1 MNGNAAAGPSLL
13 IGGEIVLIG
22 LMFHFLPQI
31 TRTDLF
37 FAVTVDP
44 AFRSSS
50 DARRVVRQFRIAVWI
65 HSLIAIGMVLV
76 GVVFDILPFV
86 ILAIVWQIAGEFVAF
101 LRARKRVLPHAVA
114 AVPNREAA
122 LVPRS
127 AGAAYWLL
135 QLGPFAILAGRAA
148 YLRANWEHIPER
160 FAVHWGLDGRPNGWS
175 ARSFAAV
182 YGPLLIAG
190 GLCVFLALSS
200 YAIVHWTRNI
210 RSSGDAA
217 VREGRFRSVQ
227 LGIITAVSYF
237 IALVFSALASPLRS
251 NAPQEPHLTLLLA
264 GTLVFVLAVFIVMFS
279 VGQGGGNLARGRA
292 VSAPAA
298 LGPVIGDRT
307 PDRCWKAGMFY
318 FNPDDPAL
326 LVEKRFGIGYTINFG
341 HRGAWLIA
349 AAILAIIIA
358 PLLVAR
364 FSVHPP

>member
-1 MNGNAAAGPSLL
+1 MNGNAVASPSLF

-31 TRTDLF
+31 TRRDLF
-37 FAVTVDP
+37 FAVTIDP
-44 AFRSSS
+44 AFRNSS
-50 DARRVVRQFRIAVWI
+50 DARRVVRQFRMAVWI
-65 HSLIAIGMVLV
+65 HSLIAIAMLVV
-76 GVVFDILPFV
+76 GVVSDVLPLV
-86 ILAIVWQIAGEFVAF
+86 IFAIVWQIAGEFIAF
-101 LRARKRVLPHAVA
+101 LRARARVLPHAVSA
-114 AVPNREAA
+114 IPNREAV
-122 LVPRS
+122 LVARS

-135 QLGPFAILAGRAA
+135 QLGPFAILAARAA

-175 ARSFAAV
+175 ARSFAGV

-227 LGIITAVSYF
+227 LGVITAVSYF
-237 IALVFSALASPLRS
+237 IALVFSGLASPLRS
-251 NAPQEPHLTLLLA
+251 NAPEEPHLTLLLA
-264 GTLVFVLAVFIVMFS
+264 GTFVFVLAIFVVMFS
-279 VGQGGGNLARGRA
+279 VGQGGGNLARDQGG
-292 VSAPAA
+292 SAPVSV
-298 LGPVIGDRT
+298 GPVIGDRT

-318 FNPDDPAL
+318 FNPNDPAL

-349 AAILAIIIA
+349 AAVLAIIIA
-358 PLLVAR
+358 PLLIAR
-364 FSVHPP
+364 FSVHPR